1 MRCQICNTKL
11 ENYELTKR
19 DVKGNLFLDTCNK
32 CLSSI
37 HKIANEYEDDF
48 IKDIQKPLD
57 TD

>member
-1 MRCQICNTKL
+1 MRCRICNNRL

-19 DVKGNLFLDTCNK
+19 DVKGNFIDTCNK

-48 IKDIQKPLD
+48 IQDIQKPLD

>member
-1 MRCQICNTKL
+1 MRCRICNTKL
-11 ENYELTKR
+11 ENYEVTKR
-19 DVKGNLFLDTCNK
+19 DVKGNFLDTCNK

-57 TD
+57 MD